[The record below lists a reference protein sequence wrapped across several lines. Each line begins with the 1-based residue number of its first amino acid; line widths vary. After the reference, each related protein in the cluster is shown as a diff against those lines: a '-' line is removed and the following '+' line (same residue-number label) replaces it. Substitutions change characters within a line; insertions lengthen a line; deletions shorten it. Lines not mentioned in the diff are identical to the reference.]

1 MIARRGESYLTKT
14 LEQYTTPANKIVE
27 ALPQIKTL
35 VTDWSNG
42 YCQAIRT
49 AGGIAHQTAVKCASD
64 VDLFISLSP
73 DVHDRPEKI
82 YFSLYG
88 YLQRKGY
95 AVKKQNVALRLN
107 YNDIML
113 DLIPGKQE
121 KPGAADHTLFMSK
134 KGAPVKTNVDLHT
147 QTVKGSNS
155 TVTNVIRL
163 TKIWRERHALEFPSL
178 YLELAVIRG
187 LEGKNLHSLEDSFKA
202 ALAWITQSIENTEI
216 VDPANSTNILSNE
229 VTAAEKKAL
238 ALKAK
243 EAAKIE
249 SWQKVVW

>member
-1 MIARRGESYLTKT
+1 M
-14 LEQYTTPANKIVE
+14 
-27 ALPQIKTL
+27 
-35 VTDWSNG
+35 
-42 YCQAIRT
+42 
-49 AGGIAHQTAVKCASD
+49 
-64 VDLFISLSP
+64 
-73 DVHDRPEKI
+73 
-82 YFSLYG
+82 
-88 YLQRKGY
+88 
-95 AVKKQNVALRLN
+95 
-107 YNDIML
+107 M
-113 DLIPGKQE
+113 
-121 KPGAADHTLFMSK
+121 
-134 KGAPVKTNVDLHT
+134 
-147 QTVKGSNS
+147 
-155 TVTNVIRL
+155 
-163 TKIWRERHALEFPSL
+163 HALEFPSL

>member
-1 MIARRGESYLTKT
+1 MLARRGESYLTKI
-14 LEQYTTPANKIVE
+14 LEQQTTPPNKIVE

-35 VTDWSNG
+35 ITDWSNG
-42 YCQAIRT
+42 YCQAVRT

-95 AVKKQNVALRLN
+95 AVKKQNVGLRVT
-107 YNDIML
+107 YNDIIV

-121 KPGAADHTLFMSK
+121 KPGAAEHGLFLSK
-134 KGAPVKTNVDLHT
+134 RGAPIKTNVDLHT
-147 QTVKGSNS
+147 QTVKSS
-155 TVTNVIRL
+155 SVTNIIRL
-163 TKIWRERHALEFPSL
+163 AKIWRERHALEFPSL
-178 YLELAVIRG
+178 YLELAVIRALG
-187 LEGKNLHSLEDSFKA
+187 GKNLHSVEDSFKA
-202 ALAWITQSIENTEI
+202 ALGWIAQSIENTEI
-216 VDPANSTNILSNE
+216 VDPANSTNILSTDL
-229 VTAAEKKAL
+229 VAAEKKAL

-243 EAAKIE
+243 EATKVE